1 MSKNLIALCLMF
13 VCGLSMA
20 PCDEQKF
27 ITEGVDTKCQV
38 HYSPYKGEHGSMF
51 LKKGEK
57 IAVISPSAL
66 PSKEQVDA
74 TVKGLKSWGYVP
86 VMGKHVYGTVRSL
99 ADCIAD
105 LKWALSDP
113 EIKAIFCVRG
123 GYGSSEVMDQMPLE
137 LIASARK
144 PIIGYSDITVYHS
157 AWTSAGLVSIQS
169 CMSGTFDG
177 LPAEC
182 VEAEKNIIQGKIP
195 SYKCESRFKGK
206 KGEAE
211 GMLIGGNLSTFCSV
225 LGTAFDSTK
234 VSGKYILFL
243 EEEGENFQHLHRYL
257 TVLKHLGIL
266 DRAAGIVFGE
276 WADIP
281 ADMGDYSGSSR
292 GGTYASVADM
302 ISRQFL
308 SDLDIPVAFGFPT
321 GHGDVNYPLLMGA
334 KVHLRVTDKNFTLSY

>member
-1 MSKNLIALCLMF
+1 
-13 VCGLSMA
+13 
-20 PCDEQKF
+20 
-27 ITEGVDTKCQV
+27 
-38 HYSPYKGEHGSMF
+38 MF
-51 LKKGEK
+51 LKTGDK

-86 VMGKHVYGTVRSL
+86 VMGKFVYGAVRSL

-105 LKWALSDP
+105 LEWALSNP

-123 GYGSSEVMDQMPLE
+123 GYGSSEVMDQMSLE

-157 AWTSAGLVSIQS
+157 AWTSAGLVSIHA
-169 CMSGTFDG
+169 CMSGTFAG

-182 VEAEKNIIQGKIP
+182 VDAEKNIIQGKVP
-195 SYKCESRFKGK
+195 SYTCESKFKGK

-211 GMLIGGNLSTFCSV
+211 GILIGGNLSTFCSV
-225 LGTAFDSTK
+225 LGTSFDSTK
-234 VSGKYILFL
+234 SGEKYILFL
-243 EEEGENFQHLHRYL
+243 EDEGENFQHLHRYL
-257 TVLKHLGIL
+257 TVLKHLGVL

-302 ISRQFL
+302 ICRQFL
-308 SDLDIPVAFGFPT
+308 DGLDIPVAFGFPA

-334 KVHLRVTDKNFTLSY
+334 KAHLKVTGKNFTLSY

>member
-51 LKKGEK
+51 LKKGDK

-137 LIASARK
+137 LIASALE
-144 PIIGYSDITVYHS
+144 P
-157 AWTSAGLVSIQS
+157 AL
-169 CMSGTFDG
+169 TF
-177 LPAEC
+177 
-182 VEAEKNIIQGKIP
+182 I
-195 SYKCESRFKGK
+195 
-206 KGEAE
+206 
-211 GMLIGGNLSTFCSV
+211 
-225 LGTAFDSTK
+225 
-234 VSGKYILFL
+234 
-243 EEEGENFQHLHRYL
+243 
-257 TVLKHLGIL
+257 
-266 DRAAGIVFGE
+266 
-276 WADIP
+276 
-281 ADMGDYSGSSR
+281 
-292 GGTYASVADM
+292 
-302 ISRQFL
+302 
-308 SDLDIPVAFGFPT
+308 
-321 GHGDVNYPLLMGA
+321 
-334 KVHLRVTDKNFTLSY
+334 